1 MYDKLKTLRFFSEL
15 KADFSKNISF
25 GINGTFSSFTTT
37 DEKEAW
43 NLPALKMGTNLNV
56 TISPKWYAGA
66 EAFFVGE
73 RKDLVQKT
81 NVLTL
86 LLEISCA
93 KARIVIFDVTS
104 NVGYKYSDR
113 FISFLRMNNIANQA
127 YQNG

>member
-1 MYDKLKTLRFFSEL
+1 ME
-15 KADFSKNISF
+15 
-25 GINGTFSSFTTT
+25 FTR
-37 DEKEAW
+37 
-43 NLPALKMGTNLNV
+43 LKMGTNLNV

-86 LLEISCA
+86 LPEMNVQKLDSY
-93 KARIVIFDVTS
+93 FDVNA

-113 FISFLRMNNIANQA
+113 FTAFLRMNNIANQA
-127 YQNG
+127 YQKWLNYPVQSFQIMLGGNYKFDF